1 MRSDNAGISAGEA
14 RKQNQEGRWRMPL
27 GIIAC
32 AISVPAALCVV
43 ENPVYSDGNFETE
56 FMVREIRWDE
66 DCYQVLDDP
75 SVVNRYA
82 FESFQIIDCPLAY
95 RSCCS
100 KIHRFLA
107 RKFH

>member
-1 MRSDNAGISAGEA
+1 
-14 RKQNQEGRWRMPL
+14 MPL

-32 AISVPAALCVV
+32 AIIVPAALCVV
-43 ENPVYSDGNFETE
+43 ESPLYPDGNFETE

-82 FESFQIIDCPLAY
+82 FESFHQYLVYCVEKKSRGEPLPWG
-95 RSCCS
+95 RDV
-100 KIHRFLA
+100 LA
-107 RKFH
+107 SGKEDGFTFNSRITERTPISPG